1 MFLTQIFMK
10 CRTLASTVTE
20 EEDEES
26 SWVMNLM
33 NKLCQGTTSSKS
45 ENQKEEEELKKKAE
59 MSKVQKN
66 MVKFFFNKILF
77 RHI

>member
-1 MFLTQIFMK
+1 MK

-45 ENQKEEEELKKKAE
+45 ENQKKEELKKKAE
-59 MSKVQKN
+59 LSKVQQKIWFKN
-66 MVKFFFNKILF
+66 SVF
-77 RHI
+77 